1 VIFTL
6 FNFFYITNQKAKR
19 TMKNKVVLA
28 AAIVVASAV
37 VGGLTAYTV
46 GKFNVTGTEEHTET
60 LVESGFES
68 AGNHFTTFSPENYP
82 DFTYAAENAVK
93 GVVGVINTQEIPQ
106 QTFGMGGGGFNPFF
120 EFFGIPQEYGPGQPQ
135 GQGQRQGDAPR
146 SREQVSGGSGV
157 IISPDGYI
165 VTNHHVVENADK
177 LTVKLYDGKIYDA
190 RLIGTDADTEVA
202 LIKIEATDLPSIPM
216 GSSDEL
222 RLGEWVLAIGN
233 PYELYST
240 VTHGIVSAKGRSL
253 GAIQTASRMGVESFI
268 QTDAAVNPGNS
279 GGALVNLKGEL
290 VGINT
295 LIKSPTGTF
304 TGYSFAVPESIVS
317 KVVADLR
324 EYGVVQRAL
333 IGIAYSPIDDRFLRE
348 RGEELEIEETGGL
361 YVGEVAEGGAAE
373 AAGIKEGDIVTEID
387 GVTMIDGA
395 TVAELISRHRPGDT
409 INISVKRD
417 GKVKQFDV
425 VLRNKAGKSEL
436 IAKETFSAIE
446 SLGGEFADI
455 DLSNKEK
462 RELGIRGGIQVTAI
476 EENGILARARV
487 RRGYII
493 TQINGTSINSVNE
506 LYNITEKITS
516 LEGIYPDGRAIGYSI
531 VPEE

>member
-1 VIFTL
+1 
-6 FNFFYITNQKAKR
+6 
-19 TMKNKVVLA
+19 
-28 AAIVVASAV
+28 
-37 VGGLTAYTV
+37 
-46 GKFNVTGTEEHTET
+46 
-60 LVESGFES
+60 
-68 AGNHFTTFSPENYP
+68 
-82 DFTYAAENAVK
+82 
-93 GVVGVINTQEIPQ
+93 
-106 QTFGMGGGGFNPFF
+106 
-120 EFFGIPQEYGPGQPQ
+120 
-135 GQGQRQGDAPR
+135 
-146 SREQVSGGSGV
+146 
-157 IISPDGYI
+157 
-165 VTNHHVVENADK
+165 
-177 LTVKLYDGKIYDA
+177 
-190 RLIGTDADTEVA
+190 
-202 LIKIEATDLPSIPM
+202 M
-216 GSSDEL
+216 GSSDAL

-233 PYELYST
+233 PYELHST
-240 VTHGIVSAKGRSL
+240 VTHGIVSAKSRSL
-253 GAIQTASRMGVESFI
+253 GAIQTAGRMGVESFI

-304 TGYSFAVPESIVS
+304 TGYSFAVPESIVR

-333 IGIAYSPIDDRFLRE
+333 IGIAYTPIDDRFLRE
-348 RGEELEIEETGGL
+348 QGEELGIEETGGL
-361 YVGEVAEGGAAE
+361 YVGEVAEGGAAD

-387 GVTMIDGA
+387 GVTMVDGA

-436 IAKETFSAIE
+436 IAKETFNAIE
-446 SLGGEFADI
+446 SLGGEFTDI
-455 DLSNKEK
+455 VLSNKEK
-462 RELGIRGGIQVTAI
+462 KELGIRGGIQVTAI
-476 EENGILARARV
+476 KQDGILARARV

-493 TQINGTSINSVNE
+493 THINGTAINSVNE

-531 VPEE
+531 VPE